1 MSSNI
6 EIQKICQFC
15 KNQFTAKKTTTKYCS
30 LKCSS
35 KAYKQRD
42 KNQKIENTNLET
54 ITIKNKTLL
63 NIKLKEYL
71 TVKEVSLLL
80 GFSTRT
86 IYRLINQNKVI
97 AYNFSERM
105 TVIKRSDIDALFETP
120 DPEFEIVIRR
130 VEKKKQ
136 AEIKDC
142 YTITE
147 IQEKFNIS
155 NGALYNLLKRKNI
168 PKFSKGKFTYVA
180 KKDIETLF

>member
-15 KNQFTAKKTTTKYCS
+15 NNQFTAKKTTTKYCS

-42 KNQKIENTNLET
+42 KNKKIENTNLET

-80 GFSTRT
+80 GFSART
-86 IYRLINQNKVI
+86 IYRLIKQNKVI

-147 IQEKFNIS
+147 IQKKFNIS
-155 NGALYNLLKRKNI
+155 NGALYNLLKRKNV

-180 KKDIETLF
+180 KNDIEALF